1 MSDQRPMTL
10 AEKILAARS
19 DRESVRPG
27 EIVFA
32 RLDLVMSTDV
42 TTPLSVKV
50 FEEMGAGR
58 VFDPAKLALVNDHFV
73 PAKDIAAADLSAAMR
88 SFAREQK
95 IEHYYEVGFSG
106 VCHIVIPEEGLV
118 KPGDL
123 VVGADSHTCTY
134 GALGAFAT
142 GVGSTDLSAAWALGE
157 SWFKVP
163 PTIRLEFDGV
173 PGKYVCGKDLILHA
187 IGDLGVDG
195 AVYKALE
202 IGGAT
207 VEAFCMADRL
217 TMCNMAIEA
226 GAKAGLIPADEITFD
241 YLGIDADERKNAPAP
256 DSDAEYEERRLYD
269 ASSIPPLVAE
279 PYLPSLVK
287 PAAEVAGTGVDQVVI
302 GSCTNGRIED
312 FRTTVEVLAGERV
325 HPTVRLLVLPGSQKV
340 LSEMLAENLVDKLV
354 AAGATIC
361 PPTCGP
367 CIGGHMG
374 VLAAGETGLYT
385 TNRNFVGRNGHIESR
400 VYLSG
405 PAVAAASAVTGE
417 ITCPAEV

>member
-1 MSDQRPMTL
+1 MTL
-10 AEKILAARS
+10 AEKILADRS
-19 DRESVRPG
+19 GREAVRPG

-50 FEEMGAGR
+50 FREMGAGK
-58 VFDPAKLALVNDHFV
+58 VFDPSKIALVNDHFV
-73 PAKDIAAADLSAAMR
+73 PAKDIAAAELSATMR
-88 SFAREQK
+88 RFAQEQG

-106 VCHIVIPEEGLV
+106 VCHIVVPEEGLV

-134 GALGAFAT
+134 GALGAFST

-163 PTIRLEFDGV
+163 PTIRLEFEGE
-173 PGKYVCGKDLILHA
+173 PGRYVGGKDLILHA

-195 AVYKALE
+195 AVYRALE
-202 IGGAT
+202 IGGA
-207 VEAFCMADRL
+207 AIDALCMADRL
-217 TMCNMAIEA
+217 AMCNMAIEA
-226 GAKAGLIPADEITFD
+226 GAKTGLIPADETTFD
-241 YLGIDADERKNAPAP
+241 YLGLGPEERKNAPVP
-256 DSDAEYEERRLYD
+256 DPDAEYEQRRRYD
-269 ASSIPPLVAE
+269 AAAIPPLVAE

-287 PAAEVAGTGVDQVVI
+287 PAAEAAGTGVDQVVI

-312 FRTTVEVLAGERV
+312 FRTTVEVLGGEKV
-325 HPTVRLLVLPGSQKV
+325 HPSVRLLILPGSQKV
-340 LSEMLAENLVDKLV
+340 LSEMLAENLVDTLV
-354 AAGATIC
+354 SAGATIC

-374 VLAAGETGLYT
+374 VLAAGEIGLYT
-385 TNRNFVGRNGHIESR
+385 TNRNFVGRNGHIDSK

-417 ITCPAEV
+417 ITCPADS